1 MMRVVLATVV
11 ALSLAM
17 AAGCGNGPQRQAGTA
32 APAGTPA
39 PAVSEPALPA
49 ASESTAVADTT
60 GAPTGSSTGGSTG
73 AAAPGRCQAGQLTG
87 DIEQFERPGQ
97 AGASQSARVRLTNTG
112 ARCTMSGYI
121 GLQLLAADGQPR
133 ETSIVRTGGA
143 PERLT
148 LDRGQTAWALLD
160 WMFTP
165 NADEENT
172 EPLCGPKP
180 AAALVTP
187 PGATGTIRITEDF
200 GTVCRHGQVYT
211 SPVTATRPT

>member
-1 MMRVVLATVV
+1 MRVVLATVV

-17 AAGCGNGPQRQAGTA
+17 AAGCGHGPQRQAGAA

-39 PAVSEPALPA
+39 PVVSAPTLPA

-60 GAPTGSSTGGSTG
+60 GAPSGTSAS

-121 GLQLLAADGQPR
+121 GLQLLTADGQPR
-133 ETSIVRTGGA
+133 ETSIVRTGSS

-148 LDRGQTAWALLD
+148 LNRGQTAWALID

-165 NADEENT
+165 NADEANT

-180 AAALVTP
+180 ATALVTP
-187 PGATGTIRITEDF
+187 PGVTGTIRITEDF